1 MNIRVTLFCPFG
13 SLPGCS
19 QVRSMWLQITYKE
32 EPQMA
37 YIMPE
42 QLDRVCRKVAPFIVE
57 LVGTFMFMLSI
68 GLSVLSGGELAP
80 FSIGATLMILV
91 YSGGHISGGHFNP
104 SVSLGVFLSGRG
116 KLTWFY
122 LVCFWCAQFTGAFLG
137 ALTYWAIS
145 YQTFSVT
152 PGSGFNAGQAF
163 AAEFFFSFL
172 LINAVIQTATTRT
185 QVGNSFYGLAI
196 GFSITAGAVAVGQ
209 HMPISG
215 GGFNPAVM
223 TGAII
228 VNAIDRGGDKFEYV
242 WVYWLGPFFASA
254 VAGLLFRVTNR
265 SEFVAEG
272 DKSIDDEAFDGDV
285 RNGMNDGLRKQLKN
299 LNTKSKKSKKKN
311 DFDDD
316 KETSSDSS
324 TSAEDQYVHS
334 GEGQD
339 SPILPC
345 LVPFS
350 KCPLVVQ
357 LLVQNGADVSAVGN
371 NGSASDIALEC
382 QCVHIADY
390 IDNEMLLYA
399 FSFLTSVNDLLHVT
413 HVCKHFRRIGSEPIL
428 WKPFLAKVAPSKL
441 TATSNNDGQWKQ
453 IYLDHRKGLIEQRE
467 KRRKARAEQGLRPY
481 VRPRDRTTS
490 DYDFLVK
497 LAIIGD
503 LGVGKTSLATRM
515 IDGTFT
521 DTYQHQ
527 ASPPDPT
534 KELSPST
541 TGTLSAK
548 LGAIVDNLA
557 GQKTR

>member
-1 MNIRVTLFCPFG
+1 
-13 SLPGCS
+13 
-19 QVRSMWLQITYKE
+19 
-32 EPQMA
+32 MA

-91 YSGGHISGGHFNP
+91 YSA
-104 SVSLGVFLSGRG
+104 VSLGVFLSGRG

-228 VNAIDRGGDKFEYV
+228 VNSIDRGGDKFEYV
-242 WVYWLGPFFASA
+242 WVYWLGPFIASA

-272 DKSIDDEAFDGDV
+272 DKSIEDEAFDGDV

-299 LNTKSKKSKKKN
+299 LNKKSKKSKKN
-311 DFDDD
+311 EFDD
-316 KETSSDSS
+316 KETSTSSDSS
-324 TSAEDQYVHS
+324 TSAEDQV
-334 GEGQD
+334 
-339 SPILPC
+339 
-345 LVPFS
+345 
-350 KCPLVVQ
+350 
-357 LLVQNGADVSAVGN
+357 
-371 NGSASDIALEC
+371 
-382 QCVHIADY
+382 
-390 IDNEMLLYA
+390 
-399 FSFLTSVNDLLHVT
+399 
-413 HVCKHFRRIGSEPIL
+413 
-428 WKPFLAKVAPSKL
+428 
-441 TATSNNDGQWKQ
+441 
-453 IYLDHRKGLIEQRE
+453 
-467 KRRKARAEQGLRPY
+467 
-481 VRPRDRTTS
+481 
-490 DYDFLVK
+490 
-497 LAIIGD
+497 
-503 LGVGKTSLATRM
+503 
-515 IDGTFT
+515 
-521 DTYQHQ
+521 
-527 ASPPDPT
+527 
-534 KELSPST
+534 
-541 TGTLSAK
+541 
-548 LGAIVDNLA
+548 
-557 GQKTR
+557 